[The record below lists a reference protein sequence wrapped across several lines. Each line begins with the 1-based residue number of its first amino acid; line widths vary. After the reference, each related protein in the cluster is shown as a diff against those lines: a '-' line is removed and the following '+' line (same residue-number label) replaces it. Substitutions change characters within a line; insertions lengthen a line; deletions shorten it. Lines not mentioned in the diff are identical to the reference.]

1 VRKIVPALLIAAIA
15 ASGISA
21 PAAYA
26 DAGGPTVQW
35 AGSIETDLGR
45 IRVLASSDVGV
56 TSLVA
61 HIIAPSTGTEVGVV
75 TAFHLASGTAES
87 GYWESDEILLPNLG
101 YYSLNVEATDV
112 DGGHSEADGIGTLA
126 YAVKMSYADLKTST
140 TVTYVRRNYEI
151 SGKLIGTWPGTG
163 AVAPVANMPL
173 YALVPDGYFTD
184 TVNTDAKGEF
194 SLSAPVEYT
203 DGGPGYISTMD
214 DPARPYFLQGYSDLQ
229 AATIKPAPTRVTINI
244 DTDSIIS
251 GDPVTVSGD
260 AMWKSP
266 NGWLPMANAPI
277 AIGQCPPGQD
287 TPGQCFSGPT
297 TTTDANGHYSV
308 VVNPYSADMLMA
320 GAVSDDIFIQQ
331 VSTASA
337 KITVLMPTW
346 FDGPFAYRDSSNG
359 QVDVASGGL
368 RETGYSEADTVV
380 SVEFSKD
387 GVTGWHTV
395 STIDL
400 GSNPGS
406 SFDREYDHPGPG
418 YWRLTYA
425 GVKGLLEPAQTD
437 AMYVA

>member
-1 VRKIVPALLIAAIA
+1 MRKIVPALLIAAIA
-15 ASGISA
+15 VSGISA

-26 DAGGPTVQW
+26 DTAGPAIHW

-45 IRVLASSDVGV
+45 IQVSASSDVGV
-56 TSLVA
+56 TSLAA
-61 HIIAPSTGTEVGVV
+61 HVIVPSTGAEVGVM
-75 TAFHLASGTAES
+75 TAFHLTSGTAES
-87 GYWESDEILLPNLG
+87 GIWESDEILLPDLG
-101 YYSLNVEATDV
+101 YYSLNVEATDA
-112 DGGHSEADGIGTLA
+112 DGGHTEADGIGTLA
-126 YAVKMSYADLKTST
+126 YAVKMSYVDLKTST
-140 TVTYVRRNYEI
+140 TLTYVQRDYKI
-151 SGKLIGTWPGTG
+151 SGKLVGTWPGTG

-173 YALVPDGYFTD
+173 YALVPDGNFTD

-194 SLSAPVEYT
+194 SLSAPVSYT
-203 DGGPGYISTMD
+203 DGGPGYISTLD
-214 DPARPYFLQGYSDLQ
+214 DSTRPYFLQGYSDLQ
-229 AATIKPAPTRVTINI
+229 VATIKPAPTRVTINL

-251 GDPVTVSGD
+251 QDPVTVSGD

-277 AIGQCPPGQD
+277 AIGQCPRGND

-308 VVNPYSADMLMA
+308 VVNPYSTDMLMA
-320 GAVSDDIFIQQ
+320 GVVSDDIFIQQ
-331 VSTASA
+331 VSYASA
-337 KITVLMPTW
+337 KMIVLMPTW
-346 FDGPFAYRDSSNG
+346 FDGAFAYRDSG
-359 QVDVASGGL
+359 DAQVYVASGGL

-387 GVTGWHTV
+387 GTTGWHTV

-406 SFDREYDHPGPG
+406 SFYQAYDHPGPG